1 MKNLNN
7 LLIAA
12 LTTLS
17 FTISAQNSEE
27 KIWVTIENNQDVP
40 KMVNNKL
47 VSSNETVQ
55 YLINTFE
62 ITNVEQ
68 AVPSSRVYS
77 VQLSNGNNTM
87 EVLINFGG
95 GYWYFKLVR
104 V

>member
-1 MKNLNN
+1 MKYLNN

-62 ITNVEQ
+62 ITSPNMAPRQ
-68 AVPSSRVYS
+68 
-77 VQLSNGNNTM
+77 
-87 EVLINFGG
+87 
-95 GYWYFKLVR
+95 
-104 V
+104 